1 MTNVLLNS
9 PQDFFVPETRELIM
23 TEENGIQQSL
33 QYRVGYDTTLNFDD
47 FGIQLDIKGSPSHSA
62 PSSDSYNPHT
72 DSLDGKQIEIAPNR
86 DLQVGADND
95 VNHQL
100 KLGITSV
107 TASGLEIGNELVVD
121 VDQAR
126 AAIISLDVAIDV
138 VN

>member
-1 MTNVLLNS
+1 M
-9 PQDFFVPETRELIM
+9 
-23 TEENGIQQSL
+23 
-33 QYRVGYDTTLNFDD
+33 
-47 FGIQLDIKGSPSHSA
+47 
-62 PSSDSYNPHT
+62 
-72 DSLDGKQIEIAPNR
+72 
-86 DLQVGADND
+86 QVEADND

-107 TASGLEIGNELVVD
+107 TVSGLEIGNELVMD

>member
-1 MTNVLLNS
+1 MNTIRIKSNLTS
-9 PQDFFVPETRELIM
+9 AFA
-23 TEENGIQQSL
+23 
-33 QYRVGYDTTLNFDD
+33 YRGLSRYS
-47 FGIQLDIKGSPSHSA
+47 GPSA
-62 PSSDSYNPHT
+62 DSYNPHT
-72 DSLDGKQIEIAPNR
+72 DSLDGKQIEISPNR

-107 TASGLEIGNELVVD
+107 TASGLEIGNESVAD

-138 VN
+138 VNQEQRI